1 MEVTFKLLLEEGRV
15 NLESRQDRAPGGRE
29 WAACAKTLRLGA
41 LTELKEGAFC
51 QKLGSQA

>member
-15 NLESRQDRAPGGRE
+15 NLESRWDRAPGGRE

-51 QKLGSQA
+51 EELWS